1 MPVSHD
7 PLSPLASSIARCACI
22 RTRRRSLRRPAP
34 RWAEFG
40 REIAR
45 LAGALRRAGVG
56 PGDRVAFL
64 TPNVPA
70 LLAAHF
76 AVLQVHAALVA
87 INTRLAAEEVGYILE
102 HSGAKIVFVDP
113 ELAPAV
119 QGIPHALAAEPLF
132 VNVEDAIG
140 GATGSPLDGPTY
152 ADFVAG
158 ADEVPLGN
166 DVDDELRITSI
177 NYTSGTTGRP
187 KGVTVHPPRRVP
199 ERARR
204 DRRCTAS
211 VATASTCGR
220 CRMFHCNGWCFP
232 WAVTAAGGTHVLLRK
247 VDPARDPAAASERT
261 GVTHFCGAPTVL
273 LHDRRTRPT
282 RTGVRF
288 DPPVRVATGGAP
300 PSPTMLARMEATG
313 RAT

>member
-7 PLSPLASSIARCACI
+7 PLSPLALLD
-22 RTRRRSLRRPAP
+22 RTLRVYPNNDAVLYGDQRFS
-34 RWAEFG
+34 WSEFG

-102 HSGAKIVFVDP
+102 HAGAKIVFVDP

-119 QGIPHALAAEPLF
+119 SGIPHALAAKPLF

-187 KGVTVHPPRRVP
+187 KGVMYTHRGAYLNALGAIAVHGLG
-199 ERARR
+199 R
-204 DRRCTAS
+204 DS
-211 VATASTCGR
+211 VYLWTLPL
-220 CRMFHCNGWCFP
+220 FHCNGWCFP
-232 WAVTAAGGTHVLLRK
+232 WAITAAGGTHVLLRK
-247 VDPARDPAAASERT
+247 VDPPEILRRIRAH
-261 GVTHFCGAPTVL
+261 GVTMFCGAPDRAAD
-273 LHDRRTRPT
+273 DRRASR
-282 RTGVRF
+282 R
-288 DPPVRVATGGAP
+288 A
-300 PSPTMLARMEATG
+300 G
-313 RAT
+313 RALRPAGARRHRRRAAVADDHRAHGEDGRAR